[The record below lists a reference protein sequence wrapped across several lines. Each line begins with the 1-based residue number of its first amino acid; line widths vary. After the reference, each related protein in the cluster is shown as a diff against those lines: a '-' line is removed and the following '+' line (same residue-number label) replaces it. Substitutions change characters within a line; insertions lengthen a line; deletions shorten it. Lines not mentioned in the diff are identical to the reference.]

1 MIKMLILAVG
11 AIVIGML
18 VMRVIKGNDTMSRTV
33 QTILGA
39 KGAVRCLIATE
50 IFQQFAERGNNATI
64 SVLWE
69 AVEMPLLQ
77 ALPDC
82 PPDQKLPLANA
93 LTDAAKRVTNRG
105 VAKRMMDVRNSL
117 LA

>member
-1 MIKMLILAVG
+1 MKFILLAVG
-11 AIVIGML
+11 AIVVVML
-18 VMRVIKGNDTMSRTV
+18 VMRVIKGNDNIRSTV

-50 IFQQFAERGNNATI
+50 VFKQLAVRGSNATI
-64 SVLWE
+64 STLWE

-77 ALPDC
+77 SIPDC
-82 PPDQKLPLANA
+82 PPDHKLPLANA
-93 LTDAAKRVTNRG
+93 LTDAAKKVTNRA
-105 VAKRMMDVRNSL
+105 VAKRMMDMRNSL

>member
-1 MIKMLILAVG
+1 MFKMLVLAIG
-11 AIVIGML
+11 AMVISML
-18 VMRVIKGNDTMSRTV
+18 VMRVLKGNDLMSRTV
-33 QTILGA
+33 KTVLGA

-50 IFQQFAERGNNATI
+50 VFQQFAERGNNATI
-64 SVLWE
+64 STLWL
-69 AVEMPLLQ
+69 AVEMPLIQ
-77 ALPDC
+77 AIPDC

-93 LTDAAKRVTNRG
+93 LTDAAKKVTNRA